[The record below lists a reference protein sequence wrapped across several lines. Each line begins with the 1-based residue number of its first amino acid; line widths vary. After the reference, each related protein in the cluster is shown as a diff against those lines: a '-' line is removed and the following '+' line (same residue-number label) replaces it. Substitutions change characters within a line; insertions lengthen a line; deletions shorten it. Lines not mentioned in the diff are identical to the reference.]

1 MSINRPLGGTYYP
14 HPATPT
20 PPGQQVAGAI
30 QNQPAPV
37 DLSQYY
43 AQQQAM
49 YGTIQKQMDAAYQQ
63 QLAYQNQ
70 LTQMQQTDPGAALF
84 QQLLARYGNDP
95 GAALNQQLLGAY
107 KPVQQRSRAF
117 TLRGY

>member
-1 MSINRPLGGTYYP
+1 MSVLLGSQYVNDFDFNNRAYRVYVQGD
-14 HPATPT
+14 
-20 PPGQQVAGAI
+20 QQFRA
-30 QNQPAPV
+30 QPA

-70 LTQMQQTDPGAALF
+70 LTQMQLSNRCGVDMGEISRIERGMRDPQLSTIVRVAHGLHVAPAE
-84 QQLLARYGNDP
+84 LLAGIP
-95 GAALNQQLLGAY
+95 
-107 KPVQQRSRAF
+107 
-117 TLRGY
+117 